1 MTSTIIL
8 IWDDS
13 RKSVVAK
20 KEQDGI
26 AQRHVSP
33 YIDVVP
39 SCHNILDDVVNVPQE
54 TFDLENLTD
63 VLLYEVWKT
72 HLSEKERNL
81 LTQFLPKG
89 TKAQHVFQELL
100 EGDNF
105 QFGNPLM
112 RCFFSHS
119 FADLQ
124 KPQVE
129 LDGKACAAVGQNGL
143 MALHDTLFS
152 HLDVTSSQLLV
163 TNNDF
168 KNADFRVQLGQTL
181 NSLLALR
188 SLPIFN
194 ENDAISTRKTPY
206 KIQEQDQEWHTI
218 TCF

>member
-112 RCFFSHS
+112 RCF
-119 FADLQ
+119 ADLQ